1 MSRLL
6 RLYPAAWRERYEPE
20 LLALLHDRP
29 VRLRGSVDVVLGAI
43 DAHLHP
49 ELIGG
54 TRQPW
59 THRLPGLL
67 AMGAGLIWSWFFIG
81 VLLAAPDEEWGDS
94 IGFAVPLMF
103 IALPGDYLAA
113 YGRRIGLTIGSIVG
127 AIFLAWTLPW
137 GVADGLFNL
146 AAGLTGWL
154 LAAAAMLTLV
164 GIRAGIGPRLR
175 WLLLAIAVL
184 VPATIAI
191 PVLGGFGAGDR
202 GGAAA
207 MLVAVL
213 PYGLAWTILGLR
225 MTLRGSAT
233 IHDAPSSPRVTE
245 VPAT

>member
-6 RLYPAAWRERYEPE
+6 RLYPVAWRERYEPE
-20 LLALLHDRP
+20 LLGLLHDRP

-67 AMGAGLIWSWFFIG
+67 AMTAGLIWSWFWLRA
-81 VLLAAPDEEWGDS
+81 LLVAPDEEWGDS
-94 IGFAVPLMF
+94 IGLAVMLML
-103 IALPGDYLAA
+103 IAVPGDYVAA
-113 YGRRIGLTIGSIVG
+113 YGRRIGITLAAIGAGV
-127 AIFLAWTLPW
+127 FLGRALPW
-137 GVADGLFNL
+137 SVGDGLLNF
-146 AAGLTGWL
+146 AAGATAWL
-154 LAAAAMLTLV
+154 LVAAGMLTLV
-164 GIRAGIGPRLR
+164 AVRAGIGPAAR
-175 WLLLAIAVL
+175 WFLLAVALL

-191 PVLGGFGAGDR
+191 PVLGGFGTGDP
-202 GGAAA
+202 GGAPA
-207 MLVAVL
+207 MLIAVL
-213 PYGLAWTILGLR
+213 PYGIAWTLLGLR